1 MALLSSG
8 DYRVGELVTLM
19 SESQSLISY
28 HLRLL
33 RNGGLVRAARSSFDG
48 RDNYYHLE
56 LDRCAEMLT
65 GTGMALHPALEP
77 ATTSRPLVPRE
88 PMTVLFVCTGNS
100 ARSAIAEALLHRR
113 TGGRVDALS
122 AGTRPEPEMHPN
134 TIRVL
139 REEFG
144 IDISDQPPRHVDTLE
159 SRRFDTVITLC
170 DKAREACPEFGDE
183 GRRVHWSI
191 PDPAATGGSGDD
203 TYAAFQATAGEIDT
217 RIRHLLPT
225 LSTASTSSST
235 TSMSRSPTSAIPE
248 SRSAAKR
255 SPVRAVARS

>member
-19 SESQSLISY
+19 NESQNLISY

-48 RDNYYHLE
+48 RDTYYHLE

-65 GTGMALHPALEP
+65 GTGTALHPALDP
-77 ATTSRPLVPRE
+77 APTPHPFVHTK
-88 PMTVLFVCTGNS
+88 PMNVLFVCTGNS
-100 ARSAIAEALLHRR
+100 ARSAIAEALLHVR
-113 TGGRVDALS
+113 TSGRVGAVS
-122 AGTRPEPEMHPN
+122 AGTRPKPDMHPN

-144 IDISDQPPRHVDTLE
+144 IDISDQPPRHVDTFE
-159 SRRFDTVITLC
+159 RRRFDTVITLC
-170 DKAREACPEFGDE
+170 DKAREVCPEFGGE
-183 GRRVHWSI
+183 SRRIHWSI
-191 PDPAATGGSGDD
+191 PDPAATCGSDD
-203 TYAAFQATAGEIDT
+203 EIYAQFQATAAEIDT

-225 LSTASTSSST
+225 LSTET
-235 TSMSRSPTSAIPE
+235 
-248 SRSAAKR
+248 
-255 SPVRAVARS
+255 